1 MSMRNRAIVS
11 ACLVGQ
17 ITPGPLTMRYLGPE
31 KNCIKVNFAL
41 SEYSLNAILTTSAY
55 YSLSAKIRTK

>member
-11 ACLVGQ
+11 ACLVSQ
-17 ITPGPLTMRYLGPE
+17 ITPGPLIMRFLGLE

-41 SEYSLNAILTTSAY
+41 SEYSLNAYILFN
-55 YSLSAKIRTK
+55 